1 MTIIST
7 VAKMQFSQQS
17 IMRRLQERERH
28 GLSASASDTLCKL
41 ETQLIEMQ
49 ETSDN
54 SPRCNNTKLL
64 MDKETKRIQR
74 KKKNWK
80 ERSKNKI
87 KIGLIT
93 KNRDFI
99 EKICVGATLGNLY
112 FKKETNTLTQKENV
126 KLNRIQLYTDIY
138 WHIFGMVDGD
148 EWKWPIRIIVYC
160 VLFVFTLLVLPS
172 LY

>member
-74 KKKNWK
+74 KKKN
-80 ERSKNKI
+80 
-87 KIGLIT
+87 
-93 KNRDFI
+93 
-99 EKICVGATLGNLY
+99 
-112 FKKETNTLTQKENV
+112 
-126 KLNRIQLYTDIY
+126 
-138 WHIFGMVDGD
+138 
-148 EWKWPIRIIVYC
+148 
-160 VLFVFTLLVLPS
+160 
-172 LY
+172 